1 MHTVFPKEELNQR
14 LLNVRSQMAHANVD
28 GIVITVPE
36 NTQKKKIIRANT
48 RMIIMA
54 VSFYRIFLIYV
65 LKNTQPIVELLLKKF
80 AHTYKSC

>member
-1 MHTVFPKEELNQR
+1 
-14 LLNVRSQMAHANVD
+14 MAHANVD

-65 LKNTQPIVELLLKKF
+65 FKNTQPIVELLLKKF
-80 AHTYKSC
+80 ASHYKSC